1 MACLKLYRPEFRE
14 RLADA
19 LDKFKFR
26 MCLENR
32 RSVDNVDDKLGE
44 MTERMKELRIAS
56 KALETIPGMEQGVE
70 KVGETIRALSKDIDT
85 LTTAIAKVQSSLSQL
100 ESTLVGRRELN
111 DTIRADGEITR
122 KKIQQSTT
130 MIVGA
135 IERVHEHRMLNESLI
150 KMGAEI
156 LPKSND
162 LVWYDDAAAR
172 RTFKVWSLD
181 EPRNETPRSIQQAN
195 LSGLKP
201 SSIPLETTYDELHA
215 KRHVADDIE
224 EDIREKKGRGTHEI
238 SGYVSLVRRGNR
250 LDELREFF
258 SFQS

>member
-1 MACLKLYRPEFRE
+1 MYP
-14 RLADA
+14 
-19 LDKFKFR
+19 
-26 MCLENR
+26 
-32 RSVDNVDDKLGE
+32 
-44 MTERMKELRIAS
+44 RI
-56 KALETIPGMEQGVE
+56 
-70 KVGETIRALSKDIDT
+70 
-85 LTTAIAKVQSSLSQL
+85 TTV
-100 ESTLVGRRELN
+100 VGRHELN

-122 KKIQQSTT
+122 ETIQQSTT
-130 MIVGA
+130 TIVGA
-135 IERVHEHRMLNESLI
+135 IERVHEHQMLNESLI
-150 KMGAEI
+150 KIGTEI

-181 EPRNETPRSIQQAN
+181 EPRNETPCSIPQAN
-195 LSGLKP
+195 LSGLEL